1 MLSRFQKNP
10 PQHNQVALL
19 FSQGFAV
26 MRTTIILCIK
36 QIGKPLSLVVA
47 LSSGDG
53 DRMKHDLH
61 EGAKTEDTVRVWSFV
76 KSATHRERHREPS
89 LTSFFQEKKLRRSGS
104 SPCPELRWE

>member
-1 MLSRFQKNP
+1 
-10 PQHNQVALL
+10 
-19 FSQGFAV
+19 

-36 QIGKPLSLVVA
+36 QIGKPPYLVVA

-53 DRMKHDLH
+53 DRMKRDLH

-76 KSATHRERHREPS
+76 ESATHRERHRKPS

-104 SPCPELRWE
+104 SPCLELRWK